1 MSEIFPARAKA
12 ATERD
17 AMYLYLGQD
26 TVVNTADIIG
36 IFDLDNTST
45 SRITRGYLATAQK
58 QGVIR
63 EVTSEIPKS
72 FVVCKAAEGD
82 EVYLSQISP
91 STLKKR
97 TNFMKY
103 IANL

>member
-1 MSEIFPARAKA
+1 
-12 ATERD
+12 
-17 AMYLYLGQD
+17 MYLYLGQD
-26 TVVNTADIIG
+26 TVVNTGDIIG

-45 SRITRGYLATAQK
+45 SRITRGYLSAAQK
-58 QGVIR
+58 AGLIQ
-63 EVTSEIPKS
+63 EVSAEIPKS
-72 FVVCKAAEGD
+72 FVVCRSQEGD
-82 EVYLSQISP
+82 TVYLSQISP